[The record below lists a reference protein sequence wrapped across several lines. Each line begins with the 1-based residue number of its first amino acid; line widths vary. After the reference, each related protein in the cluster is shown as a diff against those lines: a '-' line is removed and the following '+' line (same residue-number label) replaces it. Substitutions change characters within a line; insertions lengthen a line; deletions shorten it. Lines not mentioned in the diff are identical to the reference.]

1 MNDAVWEWFKKK
13 TEQHTPVDGPV
24 IQEFAMK
31 AAKKLGYPEFKASSG
46 WLTRFK
52 ERSNLSQ
59 HKLCGESADVPEATE
74 ADKSLSEKANKCE
87 GGKKSKERLTVA
99 FFVSATRER
108 RKPVVIGKYANPRCL
123 KNINKD
129 DLPCQYLNQQKAWM
143 TSDIL
148 HKPLS
153 HLNSSFK
160 AQNRSI
166 LLIIDFAGC
175 HPYDLK
181 GRYSNIKLMF
191 LPVNC
196 TSKLQP
202 LDLRIIQNDFFCFR
216 PKILGDFSRRTGFGL

>member
-1 MNDAVWEWFKKK
+1 
-13 TEQHTPVDGPV
+13 
-24 IQEFAMK
+24 MK
-31 AAKKLGYPEFKASSG
+31 AAEKLGYPEFNASSG

-52 ERSNLSQ
+52 ERNNLSQ
-59 HKLCGESADVPEATE
+59 RKLCGKSADVPEATVYSWKE
-74 ADKSLSEKANKCE
+74 RLGSIISGYAMQDIWNMNETGCFYRALPDKSLSEKVKKCK

-99 FFVSATRER
+99 FFVSATGER

-148 HKPLS
+148 HKLLS
-153 HLNSSFK
+153 QLNSSFK

-166 LLIIDFAGC
+166 LLFIDSAGY

-181 GRYSNIKLMF
+181 GRYSNIKL
-191 LPVNC
+191 V
-196 TSKLQP
+196 
-202 LDLRIIQNDFFCFR
+202 FFPETAR
-216 PKILGDFSRRTGFGL
+216 PSCNL